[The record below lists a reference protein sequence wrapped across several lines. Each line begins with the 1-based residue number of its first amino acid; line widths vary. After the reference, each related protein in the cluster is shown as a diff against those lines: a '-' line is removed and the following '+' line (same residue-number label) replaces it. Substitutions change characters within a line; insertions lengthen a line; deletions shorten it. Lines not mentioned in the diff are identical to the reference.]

1 MSWWMV
7 AGAVVSA
14 YGSIQAGKAQRA
26 EAQAR
31 KAQLLEQKKDAEV
44 VSMQEHNIRMAN
56 LNLGLGIN
64 DAIAGVMGRDMGSDR
79 SLKAIKNKM
88 KSEANTTEN
97 RARLQY
103 LSEQSQRSM
112 GMQIEDM
119 RGKNAM
125 RAARIS
131 AVSSLLSAGNQ
142 YSQISSGPS
151 ASPTMRQVGY
161 GSRSYST

>member
-103 LSEQSQRSM
+103 LS
-112 GMQIEDM
+112 
-119 RGKNAM
+119 
-125 RAARIS
+125 
-131 AVSSLLSAGNQ
+131 
-142 YSQISSGPS
+142 
-151 ASPTMRQVGY
+151 
-161 GSRSYST
+161 YST

>member
-125 RAARIS
+125 RAARIN

-142 YSQISSGPS
+142 YSKISSPS
-151 ASPTMRQVGY
+151 KMGTSPW
-161 GSRSYST
+161 

>member
-44 VSMQEHNIRMAN
+44 SAMQEHNIRMDN
-56 LNLGLGIN
+56 LNAVLGLN
-64 DAIAGVMGRDMGSDR
+64 ESLAGVMGRDSGSDR

-88 KSEANTTEN
+88 KSEADTEES
-97 RARLQY
+97 RSRLQY
-103 LSEQSQRSM
+103 LSDQSQRSM

-125 RAARIS
+125 RAARIN
-131 AVSSLLSAGNQ
+131 AVGSLLKAGNQ
-142 YSQISSGPS
+142 YSQIK
-151 ASPTMRQVGY
+151 
-161 GSRSYST
+161 

>member
-64 DAIAGVMGRDMGSDR
+64 DAIAGIMGRDMGSDR

-142 YSQISSGPS
+142 YSKVSSPS
-151 ASPTMRQVGY
+151 KMGRSPW
-161 GSRSYST
+161 

>member
-44 VSMQEHNIRMAN
+44 SAMQEHNIRMDN
-56 LNLGLGIN
+56 LNAVLGLN
-64 DAIAGVMGRDMGSDR
+64 ESLAGVMGRDSGSDR

-125 RAARIS
+125 RAARIN
-131 AVSSLLSAGNQ
+131 AVSSLLSAGN
-142 YSQISSGPS
+142 
-151 ASPTMRQVGY
+151 
-161 GSRSYST
+161 SYSKIK

>member
-44 VSMQEHNIRMAN
+44 SAMQEHNIRMDN
-56 LNLGLGIN
+56 LNAVLGLN
-64 DAIAGVMGRDMGSDR
+64 ESLAGVMGRDSGSDR

-88 KSEANTTEN
+88 KSEADTEES
-97 RARLQY
+97 RSRLQY
-103 LSEQSQRSM
+103 LSDQSQRSM

-125 RAARIS
+125 RAARIN
-131 AVSSLLSAGNQ
+131 AVGSLLKAGNQ
-142 YSQISSGPS
+142 YSQISSPS
-151 ASPTMRQVGY
+151 SQGI
-161 GSRSYST
+161 YS

>member
-88 KSEANTTEN
+88 KSEADTTEN

-131 AVSSLLSAGNQ
+131 AASSLLTAGYQ
-142 YSQISSGPS
+142 YSQIK
-151 ASPTMRQVGY
+151 
-161 GSRSYST
+161 

>member
-88 KSEANTTEN
+88 KSEADTTEN

-125 RAARIS
+125 RTARIN
-131 AVSSLLSAGNQ
+131 AASSLLTAGYQ
-142 YSQISSGPS
+142 YSQIK
-151 ASPTMRQVGY
+151 
-161 GSRSYST
+161 

>member
-88 KSEANTTEN
+88 KSEADTTEN

-142 YSQISSGPS
+142 YSKVSSPS
-151 ASPTMRQVGY
+151 ASPTMRQIGY

>member
-14 YGSIQAGKAQRA
+14 YGSMQAGKAERA

-44 VSMQEHNIRMAN
+44 AAMQEHNIRMSN
-56 LNLGLGIN
+56 LSAALGVNESLAGI
-64 DAIAGVMGRDMGSDR
+64 MGRDMGSDR

-88 KSEANTTEN
+88 KSEADTLES
-97 RARLQY
+97 RSRLQY
-103 LSEQSQRSM
+103 LSDQNQRSM
-112 GMQIEDM
+112 GMQVEDM

-131 AVSSLLSAGNQ
+131 TVSSLLSAGNQ
-142 YSQISSGPS
+142 YSKIK
-151 ASPTMRQVGY
+151 
-161 GSRSYST
+161 

>member
-88 KSEANTTEN
+88 KSEADTTEN

-142 YSQISSGPS
+142 YSKISSG
-151 ASPTMRQVGY
+151 SPTTTMKPSLYNSG
-161 GSRSYST
+161 GFNT

>member
-1 MSWWMV
+1 
-7 AGAVVSA
+7 
-14 YGSIQAGKAQRA
+14 
-26 EAQAR
+26 
-31 KAQLLEQKKDAEV
+31 
-44 VSMQEHNIRMAN
+44 
-56 LNLGLGIN
+56 
-64 DAIAGVMGRDMGSDR
+64 
-79 SLKAIKNKM
+79 
-88 KSEANTTEN
+88 
-97 RARLQY
+97 
-103 LSEQSQRSM
+103 
-112 GMQIEDM
+112 MQIEDM

>member
-14 YGSIQAGKAQRA
+14 YGSMQAGKAQRA

-64 DAIAGVMGRDMGSDR
+64 DAIAGIMGRDMGSDR

-88 KSEANTTEN
+88 KSEADTTEN

-142 YSQISSGPS
+142 YSKVSSPS
-151 ASPTMRQVGY
+151 KMGTSPW
-161 GSRSYST
+161 

>member
-14 YGSIQAGKAQRA
+14 YGSIQAGKAKRA

-88 KSEANTTEN
+88 KSEADTTEN

>member
-125 RAARIS
+125 RAARIN

-142 YSQISSGPS
+142 YSKISSPS
-151 ASPTMRQVGY
+151 KVGISPW
-161 GSRSYST
+161 

>member
-14 YGSIQAGKAQRA
+14 YGSMQAGKAQRA

-44 VSMQEHNIRMAN
+44 VSMQEHNIRMSN

-64 DAIAGVMGRDMGSDR
+64 DAIAGIMGRDMGSDR

-88 KSEANTTEN
+88 KSEADTTEN

-142 YSQISSGPS
+142 YSKVSSPS
-151 ASPTMRQVGY
+151 KMGTSPW
-161 GSRSYST
+161 